1 MTSRVQTG
9 TARVQ
14 RGGLLPP
21 TPTTVPGAHM
31 AQAWLRLADNY
42 EARPVVQQQQQIQP
56 KKGDS
61 YPSARLRTRSL
72 PHLRHS
78 ITWNCSRKGEGCMAL
93 RLCDVERDTIANR
106 ALNELMHHYSVAE
119 EKDSLVLT
127 KKAGDMTLFLHDL
140 DDLHQLDFVQ
150 NKQMVKEIER
160 LRRSEQQRESW
171 KIRALMAEAQL
182 REATTKI
189 GNNGA
194 CHNVTDVRYASFKRY
209 LAKQFH
215 PDYSPGEGIERIIRN
230 EMFKEIWNEVG
241 RLDQGA
247 SAGFAT
253 ARSSSAA

>member
-1 MTSRVQTG
+1 MTSRVTNGDGSCPAGQTN
-9 TARVQ
+9 TV
-14 RGGLLPP
+14 
-21 TPTTVPGAHM
+21 TVPGAHM

-78 ITWNCSRKGEGCMAL
+78 ITWNCTRKREGCMAGI

-106 ALNELMHHYSVAE
+106 ALNQLMHHYSVAE
-119 EKDSLVLT
+119 EKDRLVLT

-171 KIRALMAEAQL
+171 KIRALMAEVRF

-189 GNNGA
+189 SNDGA
-194 CHNVTDVRYASFKRY
+194 CHNVTDVRYASLKRY

-215 PDYSPGEGIERIIRN
+215 PDYAPGRGIEKIVRN
-230 EMFKEIWNEVG
+230 ELFKEIWSEIE
-241 RLDQGA
+241 RLDQG
-247 SAGFAT
+247 
-253 ARSSSAA
+253 SSAKRLATG